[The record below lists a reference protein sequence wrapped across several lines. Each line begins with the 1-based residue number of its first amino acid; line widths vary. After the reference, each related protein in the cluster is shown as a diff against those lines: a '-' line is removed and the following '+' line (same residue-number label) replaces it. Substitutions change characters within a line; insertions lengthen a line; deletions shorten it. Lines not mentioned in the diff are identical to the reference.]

1 MVSGRRRG
9 SKEGFVLIL
18 RWGGSS
24 RESPDDTE
32 ERDGLTK
39 YSPGL
44 INKKMKSHCTKD
56 CNPVDGAGAVSRKS
70 NIRQPNR
77 CPLWPCL
84 GSSV

>member
-1 MVSGRRRG
+1 MVSGRGRR

-56 CNPVDGAGAVSRKS
+56 CNPVDGGRGSFQEKQHQATQQVSFMALS
-70 NIRQPNR
+70 
-77 CPLWPCL
+77 
-84 GSSV
+84 G